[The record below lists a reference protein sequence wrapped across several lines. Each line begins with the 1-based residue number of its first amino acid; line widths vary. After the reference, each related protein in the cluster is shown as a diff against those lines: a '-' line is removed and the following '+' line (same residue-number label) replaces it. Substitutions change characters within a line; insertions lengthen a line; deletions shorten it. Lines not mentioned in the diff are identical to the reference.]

1 MYELQSRCF
10 MGKSINVVLGFAS
23 VCAIISAIFFY
34 VGETNFGGLFIAI
47 AILVVIL
54 SMWLGRKGAA

>member
-1 MYELQSRCF
+1 
-10 MGKSINVVLGFAS
+10 MGKSVNVYLGFAS

-34 VGETNFGGLFIAI
+34 VGETDLGGLFIAI

-54 SMWLGRKGAA
+54 SIWLGRRGAA